1 MSKSQNGADIPDKNE
16 FVKNLGLSETVEL
29 ARNAVS
35 VNGGIIKAGLNVQNV
50 LSVGMNPEKNLR
62 ISSSEN
68 AESQINLFVWGD
80 SNNRKTIFE
89 CGDKN
94 GCLFYSHRLSSN
106 NVELF
111 SAGKIIPAD
120 YQNFDARYDN
130 IPIGVPM
137 PYPHKY
143 APVGYLTCNGQTF
156 DKSLYPKLAEAYP
169 NGRLPD
175 LRGEFI
181 RGWDDSRGV
190 DMERACGSWQPA
202 SIQDHTHYKVISR
215 QVVEDLVLTGNEAWS
230 TERNSAYTRSLDQN
244 ASTGGIVGTTANE
257 TRPRNVAFNYIVRA
271 A

>member
-1 MSKSQNGADIPDKNE
+1 
-16 FVKNLGLSETVEL
+16 
-29 ARNAVS
+29 
-35 VNGGIIKAGLNVQNV
+35 
-50 LSVGMNPEKNLR
+50 
-62 ISSSEN
+62 
-68 AESQINLFVWGD
+68 
-80 SNNRKTIFE
+80 
-89 CGDKN
+89 
-94 GCLFYSHRLSSN
+94 
-106 NVELF
+106 
-111 SAGKIIPAD
+111 
-120 YQNFDARYDN
+120 
-130 IPIGVPM
+130 M